1 MENQPVVLGNQDGGT
16 ATGTAPAFYVLVKQP
31 PISGKADQGNVVS
44 NRDSCGIASNAGVP
58 VKSKVKTC
66 LPADCTSGGIT
77 VTLDNNTMWSEF
89 YHRNTEMILTKQG
102 RRMFPYCRYWITG
115 LESNLKY
122 ILVMDISPVD
132 NYRYKWNGHSWE
144 PSGKAEPHV
153 LGRVFIH
160 PESPSTGHYW
170 MHQPVSFY
178 KLKLTNNTLD
188 QEGHIILHSM
198 HRYLPRLHLVP
209 ADKATEVIQLNGP
222 DVHTFTFSQT
232 EFFAVTAYQNIQ
244 ITQLKIDYNPFAKGF
259 RDDGLS
265 TRPQREVKQNGS
277 SEHEGG
283 SVASSPSNC
292 RHSTEADDLYPEQK
306 SLEPSSSLICN
317 TDLERKLFSP
327 DHDFMS
333 FTERDAHIS
342 DRAALKQEALESP
355 IASPC
360 QNKSHVPS
368 PLNSNGGINI
378 VVKEEPVDEYDYG
391 PSACIEG
398 IKVKQ
403 EEGDEETEEYSSND
417 DSGDKQLKKHSEMGR
432 KEVET
437 ESNNPAQNSQLG
449 VAKAKM
455 LKLDSGK
462 MPVVHL
468 EPCAV
473 TRSTIKVSALSQSVL
488 SPSKSERSPLSC
500 SVDSLST
507 CFENNDISSPLTTMK
522 SEEMAIEQISENNIP
537 HGCSSARDMLWEP
550 EAYSNLTVTKKAST
564 YSVKTTPC
572 SGLSSAKDNSGKK
585 KTSSFKTPLSR
596 KGIVGNQK
604 LVIPGPRKRGRPRKI
619 KSSVAG
625 QALTFTGST
634 YVSSGPCGIHLDVKP
649 DLEDVDGVLFV
660 SFASKDALDIHTVDG
675 VEEREDLQSI
685 QTLSLAPYD
694 TCSDPDGQRI
704 QQLEKELLEDLKS
717 FKYKQVIHP
726 SLQEVGLKLN
736 FVDPTMSI
744 DLKYLGVQLPLSYSN
759 DCALWKTLGTNSCS
773 ADAGLPFVSRTGKTN
788 DFTKIKGWRGKLH
801 NSSKN
806 EGSVLEG
813 SLKNRS
819 AFCSD
824 KLDEYL
830 ENEGKLMETNMGFS
844 PSTSSGPVVYQLPT
858 KSTSYVRTL
867 DSVLKKQSALTLSGP
882 DTFKPLS
889 VPSVSR
895 KKRKK
900 IKSKKQALSR
910 GKAKPPLKL
919 AVPLAAVTKQK
930 HNLSVSEE
938 KVTKSQPSS
947 HTAEVDALIA
957 LSTDETVQG
966 KQIPVRQ
973 AQQQYQNS
981 RPSSLSK
988 TQLKLMDLED
998 CALWDGMPRTYITE
1012 ERAELSLTTLLTAQA
1027 SLKNKPIHKII
1038 KKRAPPCN
1046 HEFCRLG
1053 CICSSLALEKRHP
1066 THCQKPDCMF
1076 GCVCLKRRVVLVKGG
1091 SKHKRIQEKSLS
1103 GKRWLY
1109 CGKEQEQWG
1118 EETEKEEQEKL
1129 KDKRKKK
1136 MEYTVC
1142 DSEPEKPVKNFPL
1155 WVKVDGE
1162 LDPEPVYIPT
1172 PSTIEPAKSVTPPT
1186 VDVLPSD
1193 KPMPSGAKSAPSIV
1207 KPSVV
1212 KPRVYTPKPN
1222 PVIREEDKD
1231 PVYLYFESMMTC
1243 ARVRIY
1249 ECKMQEKKQQKCL
1262 QNSEK
1267 HIEKE
1272 QSELQPLKMEDGKEP
1287 EEKSWWFS
1295 CSAGDPSTSYV
1306 HHTTANGTTKL
1317 IEIVSDCNW
1326 EEDRNE
1332 ILNILSQHIKNKM
1345 PKSLKV
1351 GNFAID
1357 LESES
1362 KTWDEKNTPIY
1373 SSRVKISM
1381 PSCQNQDEKVHMSV
1395 LEVPNNRLLPCER
1408 TEKVTFLTPGS
1419 LGKLQEERKKGLP
1432 FYAGLFPAGKL
1443 AAYTCKPN
1451 LNPSCLIQ
1459 VNGKNYPQA
1468 KLLLGQMGA
1477 LHPANRLAA
1486 YITGRL
1492 QPTVL
1497 DLSTVKV
1504 TSNPKVAGKSQ
1515 VFTSTISSS
1524 SAARR
1529 YGRAPA
1535 QRHIAARPSVDS
1547 LPSQLIINAVG
1558 ALQQKIPGVKTLQ
1571 PLTGPQKF
1579 NIKSVPL
1586 SPRTSAVTTASTN
1599 VTVTSHTV
1607 TAPSHSE
1614 YKEATCSSGIA
1625 LANTGGKSENSSHTI
1640 DSPTTTMATVTITK
1654 STAVAA
1660 PVATIAFG
1668 KSVVAPST
1676 VPVSAVPLSPVLTAP
1691 SPATVTTP
1699 VSSVD
1704 GVHAAPSGIQT
1715 SPLSDQKPGTTTAS
1729 PVTSPP
1735 RLSPVAEKR
1744 MGPRL
1749 LLIPVHQGSP
1759 ALRPAQ
1765 NTQLAQGKRMILQ
1778 PLRNPGGVNL
1788 YRHPNG
1794 QIIQLVPLHQFQPAG
1809 PQPNLPSVMFRNS
1822 GSVVG
1827 IRLPGPSQLPDTSVC
1842 QSTSVSSV
1850 TPTTTATS
1858 VLPMSPSASLA
1869 PLTTATTSVSS
1880 VTPTTRPT
1888 PVLSAPSSSLSS
1900 SPSTEATSVFTV
1912 LPATETSSVL
1922 PTSSSTEAASVLL
1935 SPPTIVDPLVWPTS
1949 PSTEATSALCPSPA
1963 VSQTLQTL
1971 KSVPSPR
1978 VSATQAAPVIPP
1990 VLVPLSQA
1998 GTLTLRISPS
2008 GLKSTASETG
2018 ADSKIVGQPSSMSSL
2033 IPLQTGSFALLQFP
2047 GQKSASDS
2055 IVKQVGSLEVKN
2067 TTERVEIRAVH
2078 IEEKTSCTQEVEA
2091 MESDF
2096 TMSNSKLE
2104 KNILPAKKTDSH
2116 SEGIICDKNAVIPE
2130 MIERDADMVG
2140 KLSSEAPG
2148 SQPAAVSPDHSYLGE
2163 KIKCDEIKL
2172 KVKKKQNAKPSEDTL
2187 DEVPYSSENVSEQ
2200 CTVLA
2205 HNSVR
2210 ESMETTKLESS
2221 NEEQTQSVQTQS
2233 FATNSGGA
2241 EQTQLE
2247 MEEMLVD
2254 VQKLWEKHKVHM
2266 NSREKLQKKTKPP
2279 LSRCENQNL
2288 ELLGR
2293 NRKPNGDSVTTIE
2306 RSEEKEKGKPKVNR
2320 AKTQNNASRKKCM
2333 DSAQESLPKRDADFQ
2348 VSNNTSTHETVPTG
2362 FEEDDHIVKKSL
2374 SQVSRPCSETSTLS
2388 VALENENM
2396 GADERIEK
2404 FLRCTKQNTV
2414 KTNHYRKD
2422 YADIIDITMDNTEK
2436 DEKTDDSADETIDD
2450 VSGYQSEDIVNI
2462 ETLNESESSEGE
2474 ENVDIETVEE
2484 LSEKINIA
2492 RLKASAA
2499 HAVVSKQLHIVR
2511 DHSNKAMTKTP
2522 KQPELSIK
2530 KPKNEEEAFA
2540 NYRQTHTANERRRRK
2555 EMRGLFEK
2563 LEATLGLH
2571 MVPKVSKCFILKQA
2585 FEEIQGL
2592 TDQADKLTGQKNLLI
2607 RKQEAL
2613 IRKVSAL
2620 SGKTQE
2626 VVLKKLEYIYAKQ
2639 KAVEAQKKQQ
2649 QEAEPAK
2656 TAEPAEMARSSAE
2669 TSPSPLFKEMKEA
2682 TVSSKRTKPLIL
2694 ARKRNHTSGETSPV
2708 TPPVTLTNAS
2718 LVMTAQGQVLTFK
2731 SPLMPGQVAA
2741 VPSTLLPAELK
2752 SEVDCSSGMMQ
2763 PGIAS
2768 VMIQLPGSAVP
2779 VQVKGIL
2786 PNSAVPV
2793 TLSAVASSPASPVVE
2808 TAPELTPE
2816 NEDSFLMPRI
2826 VNVTSLAT
2834 EEDNSLNLDVNEKPH
2849 ITTDVSSQASEPS
2862 LPVAPQETINIESVE
2877 KAEASCG
2884 KEREAVETTEHF
2896 LKKKETV
2903 FPQIVN
2909 VSSLK
2914 ESPESFATKL
2924 CIEQLARS
2932 QAKKQID
2939 RGGGRQQSK
2948 DSLFQELQVKEPKAL
2963 GIEMELQKLQE
2974 ATPDAGDLMDMEEN
2988 DDTDET
2994 LTSLLNEIAFLN
3006 QQLNDDASDVSELP
3020 NSLSSCFSSGDME
3033 SHRESATA
3041 DGSGFRFGSLGG
3053 SFKDFSIARESSDS
3067 ITPLLLH
3074 LDDDELPNGNRTSRE
3089 LSSESDALKIM
3100 LNSEAKHPDPSLSA
3114 VNVGGSGKRIEPLS
3128 PPILQM
3134 KTNLEAGSTDAS
3146 WRPMPKLA
3154 PLGLKAANL
3163 SLESEGQNAK
3173 AMPVLAPVAA
3183 KTSSTDIK
3191 TAQPATSPSQDNK
3204 AMPTLAPVVTKSK

>member
-1 MENQPVVLGNQDGGT
+1 MENQPVVLGNQDGGA

-31 PISGKADQGNVVS
+31 QTNGKVDQGNLVS
-44 NRDSCGIASNAGVP
+44 NRDSCGVASNATVP

-77 VTLDNNTMWSEF
+77 VTLDNNTMWNEF

-115 LESNLKY
+115 LEFDLKY

-222 DVHTFTFSQT
+222 DVRTFTFPQT

-265 TRPQREVKQNGS
+265 TRPQRDVKQNGN

-283 SVASSPSNC
+283 SVVNSPGNC
-292 RHSTEADDLYPEQK
+292 RHSTEADDLYPEQRN
-306 SLEPSSSLICN
+306 LEPSSGAVYN
-317 TDLERKLFSP
+317 TDLERELFSSDP
-327 DHDFMS
+327 EFLS
-333 FTERDAHIS
+333 LTERDAHIS
-342 DRAALKQEALESP
+342 DMPALKQEALESP
-355 IASPC
+355 VGSPS
-360 QNKSHVPS
+360 QNRCHVPS
-368 PLNSNGGINI
+368 PQNSNGGINI

-391 PSACIEG
+391 SSTCLEG
-398 IKVKQ
+398 INVKQ
-403 EEGDEETEEYSSND
+403 EEGDEEYSSND
-417 DSGDKQLKKHSEMGR
+417 DSRDKQLKKHSEICG
-432 KEVET
+432 KEMEI
-437 ESNNPAQNSQLG
+437 ESNKRTQNSQLG

-455 LKLDSGK
+455 LKLETGK
-462 MPVVHL
+462 MPVVYL
-468 EPCAV
+468 EPCTI
-473 TRSTIKVSALSQSVL
+473 TRNTVKVSGLSQSVL
-488 SPSKSERSPLSC
+488 SPSKSEKLPFSY

-507 CFENNDISSPLTTMK
+507 CFANSDLSGPFTNIK
-522 SEEMAIEQISENNIP
+522 SEEIGIEQISENSIP
-537 HGCSSARDMLWEP
+537 DGCSSARDTPWEA
-550 EAYSNLTVTKKAST
+550 ETYSSLTVTRKAST
-564 YSVKTTPC
+564 HSFKAVQS
-572 SGLSSAKDNSGKK
+572 SGLSSAKDTLGEKN
-585 KTSSFKTPLSR
+585 TSAFKTPLSCED
-596 KGIVGNQK
+596 IAGNK
-604 LVIPGPRKRGRPRKI
+604 KVVILGPRKRGRPRKI
-619 KSSVAG
+619 KQSEVG
-625 QALTFTGST
+625 QALKFTERSIAAGT
-634 YVSSGPCGIHLDVKP
+634 YTSSGPCSTHLDVKP

-660 SFASKDALDIHTVDG
+660 SFASKEALDIHTVDG
-675 VEEREDLQSI
+675 AEEREDLQNT
-685 QTLSLAPYD
+685 QTPSLAPYD
-694 TCSDPDGQRI
+694 AYSDPDGQRI

-759 DCALWKTLGTNSCS
+759 DCPLWKTFGTNSCS

-788 DFTKIKGWRGKLH
+788 DITKIKGWRGKLH
-801 NSSKN
+801 TSKN
-806 EGSVLEG
+806 EGSFLDA

-867 DSVLKKQSALTLSGP
+867 DSVLKKQSTITPSGP
-882 DTFKPLS
+882 YTSKPLS
-889 VPSVSR
+889 VTSVSR

-900 IKSKKQALSR
+900 IKTKKQAISR
-910 GKAKPPLKL
+910 SKGKPSF
-919 AVPLAAVTKQK
+919 VTKQK
-930 HNLSVSEE
+930 CNLSVSQD
-938 KVTKSQPSS
+938 KVTKSQSSS
-947 HTAEVDALIA
+947 HTAEVGALIA
-957 LSTDETVQG
+957 LSADEAVQG

-973 AQQQYQNS
+973 AQQQHQNS
-981 RPSSLSK
+981 RPPNLSK

-998 CALWDGMPRTYITE
+998 CALWDGKSRTYITE
-1012 ERAELSLTTLLTAQA
+1012 ERADLSLTTLLTAQA
-1027 SLKNKPIHKII
+1027 SLKNKPLHKII

-1046 HEFCRLG
+1046 NDFCRLG
-1053 CICSSLALEKRHP
+1053 CICSSLALEKRQP
-1066 THCQKPDCMF
+1066 AHCRKPDCMF
-1076 GCVCLKRRVVLVKGG
+1076 GCTCLKRRVVLVKGG
-1091 SKHKRIQEKSLS
+1091 SKHKKVLEKSLP
-1103 GKRWLY
+1103 RRHWLY
-1109 CGKEQEQWG
+1109 HGKEEQRQ
-1118 EETEKEEQEKL
+1118 EETEKEEEQGKL
-1129 KDKRKKK
+1129 KDKKRKKK
-1136 MEYTVC
+1136 IEYTIC

-1162 LDPEPVYIPT
+1162 MDPEPVYIPT
-1172 PSTIEPAKSVTPPT
+1172 PSAIEPTKLSVPPT
-1186 VDVLPSD
+1186 IDVLPSD
-1193 KPMPSGAKSAPSIV
+1193 KPVPSEAKPA
-1207 KPSVV
+1207 PSVV
-1212 KPRVYTPKPN
+1212 KPRVYTPRPN

-1249 ECKMQEKKQQKCL
+1249 ERKMQEKKQQKCL

-1267 HIEKE
+1267 LIEKE
-1272 QSELQPLKMEDGKEP
+1272 HSELQPLKMEDGKESG
-1287 EEKSWWFS
+1287 EKSWWFS

-1306 HHTTANGTTKL
+1306 HHTTPNGTTKL
-1317 IEIVSDCNW
+1317 IEIISDCNW

-1332 ILNILSQHIKNKM
+1332 ILNILSQHIKDKI

-1381 PSCQNQDEKVHMSV
+1381 PSCQNKEEKVHMPV
-1395 LEVPNNRLLPCER
+1395 LETPNNILSPCKR
-1408 TEKVTFLTPGS
+1408 TEKVTVLSPGS
-1419 LGKLQEERKKGLP
+1419 LTKLREQKKKGLP
-1432 FYAGLFPAGKL
+1432 FYTGLFPAGKL
-1443 AAYTCKPN
+1443 AAYTCKSN

-1497 DLSTVKV
+1497 DLSTLSTVVSKV
-1504 TSNPKVAGKSQ
+1504 PSNPKVGGSEPQSVDVSTSNTTKTQ
-1515 VFTSTISSS
+1515 VFTSSSG
-1524 SAARR
+1524 ARR
-1529 YGRAPA
+1529 YGHAPA

-1547 LPSQLIINAVG
+1547 LPSQLIMNAVG
-1558 ALQQKIPGVKTLQ
+1558 ALQQKIPGVKILQ

-1579 NIKSVPL
+1579 NIKSTPL
-1586 SPRTSAVTTASTN
+1586 FPSTSAITIAATDI
-1599 VTVTSHTV
+1599 TVTSPPV
-1607 TAPSHSE
+1607 TASSHS
-1614 YKEATCSSGIA
+1614 EATCSSGTA
-1625 LANTGGKSENSSHTI
+1625 LANSGGKSENSYHTTA
-1640 DSPTTTMATVTITK
+1640 SPTTTMATVTITK
-1654 STAVAA
+1654 STGIAA
-1660 PVATIAFG
+1660 PIATVAFP
-1668 KSVVAPST
+1668 KSVVATST
-1676 VPVSAVPLSPVLTAP
+1676 VPVSAAPLSSVLTTA

-1699 VSSVD
+1699 VSTADCVRTI
-1704 GVHAAPSGIQT
+1704 PSGIQT
-1715 SPLSDQKPGTTTAS
+1715 SPLPNQKPDATPLS

-1735 RLSPVAEKR
+1735 RLSPGAEKR

-1759 ALRPAQ
+1759 ALRPPQ
-1765 NTQLAQGKRMILQ
+1765 NTPLAQGKRMILQ

-1794 QIIQLVPLHQFQPAG
+1794 QIIQLVPLHQLQPAG
-1809 PQPNLPSVMFRNS
+1809 PQPNLPPVMFRNP

-1827 IRLPGPSQLPDTSVC
+1827 IQLPGPSKFQDASVC
-1842 QSTSVSSV
+1842 QSTSVTSVTTTATSVLSMNPSPPLASLTTETPLALAV
-1850 TPTTTATS
+1850 TPTTTATPMLPAPHSSLSTFPTTGASSALS
-1858 VLPMSPSASLA
+1858 VLP
-1869 PLTTATTSVSS
+1869 ATEASS
-1880 VTPTTRPT
+1880 VLP
-1888 PVLSAPSSSLSS
+1888 ASS
-1900 SPSTEATSVFTV
+1900 STEATSM
-1912 LPATETSSVL
+1912 
-1922 PTSSSTEAASVLL
+1922 LL
-1935 SPPTIVDPLVWPTS
+1935 APPTIVDPLMSPTS
-1949 PSTEATSALCPSPA
+1949 SSTGATSALLPSPS
-1963 VSQTLQTL
+1963 VNQTLQTH
-1971 KSVPSPR
+1971 KSVPALP
-1978 VSATQAAPVIPP
+1978 VSATQGTPVIPP

-2018 ADSKIVGQPSSMSSL
+2018 ADSKIVGQPSSTSSL
-2033 IPLQTGSFALLQFP
+2033 VPLQTGSFSLLQFP

-2055 IVKQVGSLEVKN
+2055 MVKQVGSFEVKN
-2067 TTERVEIRAVH
+2067 NSERDKFHAVH
-2078 IEEKTSCTQEVEA
+2078 IEEKTSYTKAVEA
-2091 MESDF
+2091 IESDI
-2096 TMSNSKLE
+2096 TVSNIKME
-2104 KNILPAKKTDSH
+2104 ENDMPAKRTDSH
-2116 SEGIICDKNAVIPE
+2116 SEGIICNRNVVALEV
-2130 MIERDADMVG
+2130 IERDADNVE
-2140 KLSSEAPG
+2140 KLSSGAPS
-2148 SQPAAVSPDHSYLGE
+2148 SQPDAVSSDHSYLGE

-2172 KVKKKQNAKPSEDTL
+2172 KIKKKQNLKHSEGTH
-2187 DEVPYSSENVSEQ
+2187 DEVPYSSENVSEDI
-2200 CTVLA
+2200 T
-2205 HNSVR
+2205 N
-2210 ESMETTKLESS
+2210 LEGS
-2221 NEEQTQSVQTQS
+2221 NEEQTQSVKTQH

-2241 EQTQLE
+2241 EQTHLE
-2247 MEEMLVD
+2247 MEEMFVD
-2254 VQKLWEKHKVHM
+2254 VQSQKPWGKHKIHM
-2266 NSREKLQKKTKPP
+2266 ESREKLQKKTKSP
-2279 LSRCENQNL
+2279 LSQCEKKDL
-2288 ELLGR
+2288 KALWR
-2293 NRKPNGDSVTTIE
+2293 NRKPNGDNVTAVE
-2306 RSEEKEKGKPKVNR
+2306 RGREEEKGKPKVNS
-2320 AKTQNNASRKKCM
+2320 AKTQNDTSRKKCV
-2333 DSAQESLPKRDADFQ
+2333 DSAQESLAKRDADFQ
-2348 VSNNTSTHETVPTG
+2348 VNCSSSAPKTITTG
-2362 FEEDDHIVKKSL
+2362 FQEDGQTVKDSL
-2374 SQVSRPCSETSTLS
+2374 SQISRPCSKTSTRS
-2388 VALENENM
+2388 VSLENQNM
-2396 GADERIEK
+2396 DADQCVDK
-2404 FLRCTKQNTV
+2404 LVRCTKQSTV
-2414 KTNHYRKD
+2414 KTNHCRKD
-2422 YADIIDITMDNTEK
+2422 CADIIDITMDDTDN
-2436 DEKTDDSADETIDD
+2436 DEKTDDSADETVDD
-2450 VSGYQSEDIVNI
+2450 ISGYRSEDVVNI

-2474 ENVDIETVEE
+2474 DNVDIETVEE

-2499 HAVVSKQLHIVR
+2499 HALLSKQLHIVH
-2511 DHSNKAMTKTP
+2511 DHSSKAVTKTP
-2522 KQPELSIK
+2522 KQPELSSK

-2592 TDQADKLTGQKNLLI
+2592 TDQADKLIGQKNLLI

-2613 IRKVSAL
+2613 IRKVSSL

-2656 TAEPAEMARSSAE
+2656 TAEPAAMAQSSAE
-2669 TSPSPLFKEMKEA
+2669 TSSSSLFREMKQMS
-2682 TVSSKRTKPLIL
+2682 VSSKRTKPLIL
-2694 ARKRNHTSGETSPV
+2694 ARKRSDAPGET
-2708 TPPVTLTNAS
+2708 TTPVTLTNAS
-2718 LVMTAQGQVLTFK
+2718 LVMTAQGQVLSFK
-2731 SPLMPGQVAA
+2731 SSLMPGQISAL
-2741 VPSTLLPAELK
+2741 PSTLLQAEFK
-2752 SEVDCSSGMMQ
+2752 SEVDSNSGPNQ
-2763 PGIAS
+2763 PGTAS
-2768 VMIQLPGSAVP
+2768 VMIQLPGSTVP

-2786 PNSAVPV
+2786 PNSTVPI
-2793 TLSAVASSPASPVVE
+2793 TLSAVASSSASPVVE
-2808 TAPELTPE
+2808 TAPELTLD

-2834 EEDNSLNLDVNEKPH
+2834 EEDKHLNVDVNENPH
-2849 ITTDVSSQASEPS
+2849 IATDASSQASEPS
-2862 LPVAPQETINIESVE
+2862 LPVAPQETINTQSVE

-2884 KEREAVETTEHF
+2884 NGGETPETTEHF
-2896 LKKKETV
+2896 LRKKEIV

-2914 ESPESFATKL
+2914 ESPETFATKL
-2924 CIEQLARS
+2924 CIEQLAQS
-2932 QAKKQID
+2932 QAEEKQTN
-2939 RGGGRQQSK
+2939 RGEGRQQSK
-2948 DSLFQELQVKEPKAL
+2948 DSLFQELQVKEAKTL
-2963 GIEMELQKLQE
+2963 GIEMELQKVASAIQE
-2974 ATPDAGDLMDMEEN
+2974 AAPDSSDIMDIEDN

-3006 QQLNDDASDVSELP
+3006 QQLNDDASEVSELP
-3020 NSLSSCFSSGDME
+3020 NSLSSCFSPGDIE
-3033 SHRESATA
+3033 SHRESAAA
-3041 DGSGFRFGSLGG
+3041 DGSPFQFGPLGG
-3053 SFKDFSIARESSDS
+3053 SFKDFSIAGESNNS

-3074 LDDDELPNGNRTSRE
+3074 LDDDELRNVNRNSRE

-3100 LNSEAKHPDPSLSA
+3100 LNSEAKHSDPSLSA
-3114 VNVGGSGKRIEPLS
+3114 VSVGESGKHMEPLPAKPTHVS
-3128 PPILQM
+3128 PPVLQM
-3134 KTNLEAGSTDAS
+3134 KTNLEAGNTDAS

-3154 PLGLKAANL
+3154 PLGLKAANF
-3163 SLESEGQNAK
+3163 SLESEGQNTK
-3173 AMPVLAPVAA
+3173 VMPVLAPVASKA
-3183 KTSSTDIK
+3183 SSTEIK
-3191 TAQPATSPSQDNK
+3191 TARPVTSPSQDNK
-3204 AMPTLAPVVTKSK
+3204 TRPTLAPVATKSK

>member
-16 ATGTAPAFYVLVKQP
+16 ATGTAPAFYVLVKQSQT
-31 PISGKADQGNVVS
+31 SGKSDQGSLVS
-44 NRDSCGIASNAGVP
+44 NRDGCGLAMNATVP

-66 LPADCTSGGIT
+66 LPSDCTSGGIT
-77 VTLDNNTMWSEF
+77 VTLDNNTMWNEF

-115 LESNLKY
+115 LEPNLKY

-132 NYRYKWNGHSWE
+132 NFRYKWNGYSWE

-160 PESPSTGHYW
+160 PESPSTGRYW
-170 MHQPVSFY
+170 MLQPVSFY

-222 DVHTFTFSQT
+222 DVQTFTFPQT

-265 TRPQREVKQNGS
+265 TRPQRDVKQNGG

-283 SVASSPSNC
+283 SVASSPSNL
-292 RHSTEADDLYPEQK
+292 RHSTEADELHPEQRI
-306 SLEPSSSLICN
+306 LEPSSSAISH
-317 TDLERKLFSP
+317 TDLEKELLSS
-327 DHDFMS
+327 DHDCLS
-333 FTERDAHIS
+333 LTETDTHIS
-342 DRAALKQEALESP
+342 DRPALKQEALESP
-355 IASPC
+355 VASPC
-360 QNKSHVPS
+360 QNRAHVPS

-391 PSACIEG
+391 PSECMEG
-398 IKVKQ
+398 ISVKR
-403 EEGDEETEEYSSND
+403 EEGHEETEEYSNKNNLV
-417 DSGDKQLKKHSEMGR
+417 DKQLKKHSEMDK
-432 KEVET
+432 KEVEI
-437 ESNNPAQNSQLG
+437 ESNKQMQNSQLG
-449 VAKAKM
+449 VAQAKM

-462 MPVVHL
+462 MPVVYL

-473 TRSTIKVSALSQSVL
+473 TRNTIKVSALSQSML
-488 SPSKSERSPLSC
+488 SPSKSERSPFSY
-500 SVDSLST
+500 SVDSLSS
-507 CFENNDISSPLTTMK
+507 CFENNDLSSIFTAMK
-522 SEEMAIEQISENNIP
+522 SEETDVEKQIFENNIP
-537 HGCSSARDMLWEP
+537 CGSSSAGDMLWEP
-550 EAYSNLTVTKKAST
+550 EAYSSLTVKKKAS
-564 YSVKTTPC
+564 SFSLKTTAC
-572 SGLSSAKDNSGKK
+572 SRISSAKDNSGKK
-585 KTSSFKTPLSR
+585 KTSAFKTPLSR
-596 KGIVGNQK
+596 MSIVGNQK
-604 LVIPGPRKRGRPRKI
+604 VVIPGPRKRGRPRKV
-619 KSSVAG
+619 KSSEAG
-625 QALTFTGST
+625 QTLKFTGKSTAAST
-634 YVSSGPCGIHLDVKP
+634 YASLGPCDTHLDVKP

-660 SFASKDALDIHTVDG
+660 SFVSKEALAIHTVDG
-675 VEEREDLQSI
+675 AEEREDLQSI
-685 QTLSLAPYD
+685 QTPTLAPYD
-694 TCSDPDGQRI
+694 SCSDPDGQRI

-759 DCALWKTLGTNSCS
+759 DCTLWKTLMTNSCS
-773 ADAGLPFVSRTGKTN
+773 ADAGFPFVSRTGKTN

-806 EGSVLEG
+806 EGNILEG

-830 ENEGKLMETNMGFS
+830 ENEGKLMETNIGFS
-844 PSTSSGPVVYQLPT
+844 PSSSSGPVVYQLPT

-867 DSVLKKQSALTLSGP
+867 DSVLKKQSTITPTSP
-882 DTFKPLS
+882 YTFKPLS

-910 GKAKPPLKL
+910 GKAKSCFKL
-919 AVPLAAVTKQK
+919 AMPLPVVTKQK
-930 HNLSVSEE
+930 RNLSVSEE

-947 HTAEVDALIA
+947 HTAEEDALMA
-957 LSTDETVQG
+957 LSTEETGPG

-973 AQQQYQNS
+973 AQQQHQNI
-981 RPSSLSK
+981 RPPSLSK

-998 CALWDGMPRTYITE
+998 CALWDGKPRTYITE
-1012 ERAELSLTTLLTAQA
+1012 ERADLSLTTLLTAQA

-1046 HEFCRLG
+1046 NDFCRLG
-1053 CICSSLALEKRHP
+1053 CICSSLALEKRQP

-1076 GCVCLKRRVVLVKGG
+1076 GCTCLKRRVVLVKGG
-1091 SKHKRIQEKSLS
+1091 KHKKILEKSLPGRLRS
-1103 GKRWLY
+1103 YR
-1109 CGKEQEQWG
+1109 GKEQEQW
-1118 EETEKEEQEKL
+1118 EDETKKAEEQEKL
-1129 KDKRKKK
+1129 KDKKRKKK
-1136 MEYTVC
+1136 IEYTIC
-1142 DSEPEKPVKNFPL
+1142 DTEPEKPVKNFPL

-1162 LDPEPVYIPT
+1162 MDPEPVYIPT
-1172 PSTIEPAKSVTPPT
+1172 PSAIEPTKLLIQPT
-1186 VDVLPSD
+1186 LDDLPSD
-1193 KPMPSGAKSAPSIV
+1193 KPMSSGAKPAPSGI
-1207 KPSVV
+1207 
-1212 KPRVYTPKPN
+1212 KPRVYTPRPN

-1249 ECKMQEKKQQKCL
+1249 ERKMQEKKQQKCL

-1267 HIEKE
+1267 YIEKE
-1272 QSELQPLKMEDGKEP
+1272 HPGLQPLKMEQGKEP
-1287 EEKSWWFS
+1287 GEKSWWFS
-1295 CSAGDPSTSYV
+1295 CSAGDPSTSFV
-1306 HHTTANGTTKL
+1306 HHTTPNGTTKL

-1332 ILNILSQHIKNKM
+1332 ILNILSQHIKNKI

-1362 KTWDEKNTPIY
+1362 KTWDEKNSPIY

-1381 PSCQNQDEKVHMSV
+1381 PSCQNKDEKVHMSA
-1395 LEVPNNRLLPCER
+1395 LEAPGNRLSPKKR
-1408 TEKVTFLTPGS
+1408 TEKITFLTSGS
-1419 LGKLQEERKKGLP
+1419 LGKLREQRKKGLP

-1443 AAYTCKPN
+1443 AAYTCKSN

-1468 KLLLGQMGA
+1468 KLLLGQIGA

-1497 DLSTVKV
+1497 DISTLSTVTSKV
-1504 TSNPKVAGKSQ
+1504 TSNPKVAGSEPQSVEVATSKTAKTQ
-1515 VFTSTISSS
+1515 VFTRTTS
-1524 SAARR
+1524 SAPVARR
-1529 YGRAPA
+1529 NICAPA
-1535 QRHIAARPSVDS
+1535 QRPIAARPSENT
-1547 LPSQLIINAVG
+1547 LPSQLIMNAVG
-1558 ALQQKIPGVKTLQ
+1558 VLQQKIPGVKTPQ
-1571 PLTGPQKF
+1571 PLTGSQQF
-1579 NIKSVPL
+1579 NIKPTPL
-1586 SPRTSAVTTASTN
+1586 SSGTSAVTTA
-1599 VTVTSHTV
+1599 VTSVAVTSPTV
-1607 TAPSHSE
+1607 TAPSLSE
-1614 YKEATCSSGIA
+1614 YKETTCSTGIA
-1625 LANTGGKSENSSHTI
+1625 LVNSSGKSENSSHT
-1640 DSPTTTMATVTITK
+1640 SVLPTTTMATVNITK
-1654 STAVAA
+1654 STGIAT
-1660 PVATIAFG
+1660 PIATIAFA
-1668 KSVVAPST
+1668 KSVVASST
-1676 VPVSAVPLSPVLTAP
+1676 IPVSATPLSSVLTTG
-1691 SPATVTTP
+1691 SPPTVTTP
-1699 VSSVD
+1699 ISPIDCVRTVPP
-1704 GVHAAPSGIQT
+1704 GVQT
-1715 SPLSDQKPGTTTAS
+1715 SPLSNQKPGAAPVS

-1759 ALRPAQ
+1759 ALRPPQ

-1794 QIIQLVPLHQFQPAG
+1794 QIIQLVPLHQLQPAG
-1809 PQPNLPSVMFRNS
+1809 PQTSLSPVMFRNP

-1827 IRLPGPSQLPDTSVC
+1827 IRLPGPSKLPDSSIC
-1842 QSTSVSSV
+1842 QSTSVPPM
-1850 TPTTTATS
+1850 TLTTAATS
-1858 VLPMSPSASLA
+1858 VLSTIPSVSLA
-1869 PLTTATTSVSS
+1869 PLTTETNSVLS
-1880 VTPTTRPT
+1880 VTPTTIAT
-1888 PVLSAPSSSLSS
+1888 PVLSAPISSSSASLT
-1900 SPSTEATSVFTV
+1900 TEVTSVLST
-1912 LPATETSSVL
+1912 LPATEASSVL
-1922 PTSSSTEAASVLL
+1922 STTSSAEATSLL
-1935 SPPTIVDPLVWPTS
+1935 LAPPTIVDPLIWPTHH
-1949 PSTEATSALCPSPA
+1949 STEATSALLPSPP
-1963 VSQTLQTL
+1963 VSQKLQTL
-1971 KSVPSPR
+1971 KSAPASP
-1978 VSATQAAPVIPP
+1978 VSATQAAPIIPP

-1998 GTLTLRISPS
+1998 GSLTLRISPS
-2008 GLKSTASETG
+2008 GLKSIISETD
-2018 ADSKIVGQPSSMSSL
+2018 ADPKIVGQPSSASSL

-2047 GQKSASDS
+2047 GHKIASDS
-2055 IVKQVGSLEVKN
+2055 IVKQVESLELKN
-2067 TTERVEIRAVH
+2067 ISERYEFSAVP
-2078 IEEKTSCTQEVEA
+2078 IEENTLYTEEVE
-2091 MESDF
+2091 SDV
-2096 TMSNSKLE
+2096 TMSSIKLE
-2104 KNILPAKKTDSH
+2104 ENTLPAEKPVEFH
-2116 SEGIICDKNAVIPE
+2116 SEEILCDRNAVTSE
-2130 MIERDADMVG
+2130 MIEKDADMVG
-2140 KLSSEAPG
+2140 KLSEEAFG
-2148 SQPAAVSPDHSYLGE
+2148 SRPDAVSSDHSYLGE

-2172 KVKKKQNAKPSEDTL
+2172 KVKKKQHVRCSENML
-2187 DEVPYSSENVSEQ
+2187 DEVPYSSENVAEG
-2200 CTVLA
+2200 CCPTTVLA
-2205 HNSVR
+2205 HNSLQNQ
-2210 ESMETTKLESS
+2210 MDTTQLESS
-2221 NEEQTQSVQTQS
+2221 NEQQTQPDQTQNT
-2233 FATNSGGA
+2233 ATDSGGVK
-2241 EQTQLE
+2241 QTQLE

-2254 VQKLWEKHKVHM
+2254 VQSQKLWEKHRVNM
-2266 NSREKLQKKTKPP
+2266 NATEKLQKNTKSS
-2279 LSRCENQNL
+2279 LSRCENKDL

-2293 NRKPNGDSVTTIE
+2293 NKKPNVDSVSVE
-2306 RSEEKEKGKPKVNR
+2306 RDRGKEKEKPKISS
-2320 AKTQNNASRKKCM
+2320 AKDQNNT
-2333 DSAQESLPKRDADFQ
+2333 
-2348 VSNNTSTHETVPTG
+2348 TSH
-2362 FEEDDHIVKKSL
+2362 
-2374 SQVSRPCSETSTLS
+2374 C
-2388 VALENENM
+2388 
-2396 GADERIEK
+2396 
-2404 FLRCTKQNTV
+2404 
-2414 KTNHYRKD
+2414 RKD
-2422 YADIIDITMDNTEK
+2422 YADIIDITMDDMEK
-2436 DEKTDDSADETIDD
+2436 DEKTDDSADETVDEI
-2450 VSGYQSEDIVNI
+2450 SGYRSEDIVNI

-2499 HAVVSKQLHIVR
+2499 HAILSKQRHIVR
-2511 DHSNKAMTKTP
+2511 DHSNKAMIKTP
-2522 KQPELSIK
+2522 KHPELLSK

-2563 LEATLGLH
+2563 LEATLGLQ

-2607 RKQEAL
+2607 RKQETL

-2639 KAVEAQKKQQ
+2639 KAVEAQKQQ
-2649 QEAEPAK
+2649 QEEAEPAK
-2656 TAEPAEMARSSAE
+2656 TAEPAETPQSSAE
-2669 TSPSPLFKEMKEA
+2669 ASPSSLFREVKQG

-2694 ARKRNHTSGETSPV
+2694 ARKRNHAPGETS
-2708 TPPVTLTNAS
+2708 PVTLTNAS

-2731 SPLMPGQVAA
+2731 SPLMPGQIAA
-2741 VPSTLLPAELK
+2741 LPSTLLQAELK
-2752 SEVDCSSGMMQ
+2752 SEVDSSNGTMQ

-2768 VMIQLPGSAVP
+2768 VMIQLPGSTVP

-2786 PNSAVPV
+2786 PNSTVPI
-2793 TLSAVASSPASPVVE
+2793 TLSALASSAASPVVE
-2808 TAPELTPE
+2808 TSPELTPE

-2834 EEDNSLNLDVNEKPH
+2834 EEGKNLNLDLNENPRITADVN
-2849 ITTDVSSQASEPS
+2849 SQASEPS
-2862 LPVAPQETINIESVE
+2862 LPVPSQETINIQSVE
-2877 KAEASCG
+2877 KAETSC
-2884 KEREAVETTEHF
+2884 ENNRDTTETTEHF
-2896 LKKKETV
+2896 LGKKEIV

-2909 VSSLK
+2909 VSTLK

-2924 CIEQLARS
+2924 CAEELARS
-2932 QAKKQID
+2932 QVKEKQTN

-2948 DSLFQELQVKEPKAL
+2948 DSSFQELQVKEPKVL
-2963 GIEMELQKLQE
+2963 GLQMGLQKV
-2974 ATPDAGDLMDMEEN
+2974 ASPIPAPVASDLMDMEDN

-3006 QQLNDDASDVSELP
+3006 QQLNDDTSDASELP
-3020 NSLSSCFSSGDME
+3020 NSLSSCFSPEDME

-3041 DGSGFRFGSLGG
+3041 DRSPFQFGPLGG

-3067 ITPLLLH
+3067 LTPLLLH
-3074 LDDDELPNGNRTSRE
+3074 LDDDELPNGNRNSRE
-3089 LSSESDALKIM
+3089 LSSQSDSLKIM
-3100 LNSEAKHPDPSLSA
+3100 LNSEAKHPDPSFSTMST
-3114 VNVGGSGKRIEPLS
+3114 GGSGKHMEPLS
-3128 PPILQM
+3128 KTTRVSPPVLQM
-3134 KTNLEAGSTDAS
+3134 KTNLEPGNTDTS

-3154 PLGLKAANL
+3154 PLGLKAANFP
-3163 SLESEGQNAK
+3163 LESEGQNTK
-3173 AMPVLAPVAA
+3173 VMPVLAPVAA
-3183 KTSSTDIK
+3183 KTSSIEIK
-3191 TAQPATSPSQDNK
+3191 TVQPTISPSPDNK
-3204 AMPTLAPVVTKSK
+3204 TMPTLAPVITKSK

>member
-1 MENQPVVLGNQDGGT
+1 MENQPIVLGNQDGGA
-16 ATGTAPAFYVLVKQP
+16 ATGTTPAFYVLVKQP
-31 PISGKADQGNVVS
+31 QTNGKAEQGNLVS
-44 NRDSCGIASNAGVP
+44 NRDTCGIASNGAVP

-77 VTLDNNTMWSEF
+77 VTLDNNTMWNEF

-132 NYRYKWNGHSWE
+132 NFRYKWNGHSWE

-222 DVHTFTFSQT
+222 DVHTFTFPQT

-283 SVASSPSNC
+283 SVASSPSNY
-292 RHSTEADDLYPEQK
+292 RHSTEADSLYPEQK
-306 SLEPSSSLICN
+306 SLEPFPSVICN
-317 TDLERKLFSP
+317 TDLEKELFSP
-327 DHDFMS
+327 DQDFMS
-333 FTERDAHIS
+333 FMERNEHIS
-342 DRAALKQEALESP
+342 DRSALKQEALESP
-355 IASPC
+355 ITSPC
-360 QNKSHVPS
+360 QNRSHASS

-391 PSACIEG
+391 PSACMERVN
-398 IKVKQ
+398 VKQ
-403 EEGDEETEEYSSND
+403 EEGDEAPEEYSIND
-417 DSGDKQLKKHSEMGR
+417 DLGNKQLKKNNEMGR
-432 KEVET
+432 KEVEI
-437 ESNNPAQNSQLG
+437 ESSSTAQNSPLG

-455 LKLDSGK
+455 LKFDSGK
-462 MPVVHL
+462 MPVVYL
-468 EPCAV
+468 EPCTV
-473 TRSTIKVSALSQSVL
+473 TGNTVKVSALSQTVL
-488 SPSKSERSPLSC
+488 SPSESENSPLSY
-500 SVDSLST
+500 SVD
-507 CFENNDISSPLTTMK
+507 CFENDLSGPFTATK
-522 SEEMAIEQISENNIP
+522 SEEMAIEHISEDNVP
-537 HGCSSARDMLWEP
+537 HGCSSARDMLWET
-550 EAYSNLTVTKKAST
+550 EAYSDLTETKTASA
-564 YSVKTTPC
+564 YSIKTAPC

-585 KTSSFKTPLSR
+585 KTSVFKTPLSR
-596 KGIVGNQK
+596 KGIVGNPK
-604 LVIPGPRKRGRPRKI
+604 VVVPGMRKRGRPRKM
-619 KSSVAG
+619 KLSEAG
-625 QALTFTGST
+625 QVLPFTEVSISASSYAL
-634 YVSSGPCGIHLDVKP
+634 SGPCSTHLNVKP

-660 SFASKDALDIHTVDG
+660 SFASKDALNIHTVDG

-685 QTLSLAPYD
+685 QTPSLSPHD
-694 TCSDPDGQRI
+694 TCSDPDGHRI

-759 DCALWKTLGTNSCS
+759 DYALWKTLGTNSCS
-773 ADAGLPFVSRTGKTN
+773 SDAGLPFVSRTGKTN

-806 EGSVLEG
+806 EGSILEG

-830 ENEGKLMETNMGFS
+830 ENEGKLMETNVGFS
-844 PSTSSGPVVYQLPT
+844 PNTSSGPVVYQLPT

-867 DSVLKKQSALTLSGP
+867 DSVLKKQSTITPPGP

-900 IKSKKQALSR
+900 IKSKKQAFSR
-910 GKAKPPLKL
+910 GKGKPAEPLT
-919 AVPLAAVTKQK
+919 VVTKQK

-938 KVTKSQPSS
+938 KVSKSQPNS
-947 HTAEVDALIA
+947 HTAEVDALIE
-957 LSTDETVQG
+957 LSTDETGQG

-973 AQQQYQNS
+973 AQAQNQNS
-981 RPSSLSK
+981 RPPSLSK
-988 TQLKLMDLED
+988 TQLKLMDLEE
-998 CALWDGMPRTYITE
+998 CALWDGKPRTYITE
-1012 ERAELSLTTLLTAQA
+1012 ERADLSLTTLLTAQA
-1027 SLKNKPIHKII
+1027 SLKNKPIRKII

-1046 HEFCRLG
+1046 NDFCRLG
-1053 CICSSLALEKRHP
+1053 CICSSLALEKHQS
-1066 THCQKPDCMF
+1066 THCRKPDCMF
-1076 GCVCLKRRVVLVKGG
+1076 GCICLKRRVVLVKGG
-1091 SKHKRIQEKSLS
+1091 SKHKKIPEKSVP
-1103 GKRWLY
+1103 GKHWLY
-1109 CGKEQEQWG
+1109 CGKEQEQW
-1118 EETEKEEQEKL
+1118 EEESDKEEQEKL
-1129 KDKRKKK
+1129 KDKKRKKK

-1142 DSEPEKPVKNFPL
+1142 DTEPEAPLRNFPL

-1172 PSTIEPAKSVTPPT
+1172 PSTVEPAKLAIPPSI
-1186 VDVLPSD
+1186 DVLPTE
-1193 KPMPSGAKSAPSIV
+1193 KPVPSGTKPAPSAV
-1207 KPSVV
+1207 KT
-1212 KPRVYTPKPN
+1212 RVYTPRPN

-1249 ECKMQEKKQQKCL
+1249 EPKIQEKKQQCL

-1272 QSELQPLKMEDGKEP
+1272 HSEVQPLKEENGKESGD
-1287 EEKSWWFS
+1287 KSWWFS

-1306 HHTTANGTTKL
+1306 HHTTPNGTTKL
-1317 IEIVSDCNW
+1317 IEIVSSCNW
-1326 EEDRNE
+1326 DEDRNE

-1345 PKSLKV
+1345 PKFLKV

-1357 LESES
+1357 LESET
-1362 KTWDEKNTPIY
+1362 KTWDEKNIPIY

-1381 PSCQNQDEKVHMSV
+1381 PSCQSQDEKVHVSV
-1395 LEVPNNRLLPCER
+1395 LEASNTLSPCKK
-1408 TEKVTFLTPGS
+1408 TEEETFLTPGS
-1419 LGKLQEERKKGLP
+1419 LSRLREQRKKGLP
-1432 FYAGLFPAGKL
+1432 FYMKLFPAGKL
-1443 AAYTCKPN
+1443 AAYPRKSN

-1492 QPTVL
+1492 QPTIL
-1497 DLSTVKV
+1497 DPSTVSAVVSKV
-1504 TSNPKVAGKSQ
+1504 TSNPNGAGSESQ
-1515 VFTSTISSS
+1515 SVGVSTSNTAKTQIFTSSTSSS
-1524 SAARR
+1524 VARQ
-1529 YGRAPA
+1529 YVRAPA
-1535 QRHIAARPSVDS
+1535 QRHIDAA
-1547 LPSQLIINAVG
+1547 
-1558 ALQQKIPGVKTLQ
+1558 T
-1571 PLTGPQKF
+1571 
-1579 NIKSVPL
+1579 
-1586 SPRTSAVTTASTN
+1586 
-1599 VTVTSHTV
+1599 
-1607 TAPSHSE
+1607 
-1614 YKEATCSSGIA
+1614 
-1625 LANTGGKSENSSHTI
+1625 
-1640 DSPTTTMATVTITK
+1640 
-1654 STAVAA
+1654 
-1660 PVATIAFG
+1660 
-1668 KSVVAPST
+1668 
-1676 VPVSAVPLSPVLTAP
+1676 LSPV
-1691 SPATVTTP
+1691 
-1699 VSSVD
+1699 
-1704 GVHAAPSGIQT
+1704 I
-1715 SPLSDQKPGTTTAS
+1715 
-1729 PVTSPP
+1729 SPP
-1735 RLSPVAEKR
+1735 RSSPGAEKR

-1759 ALRPAQ
+1759 AVRPSQ
-1765 NTQLAQGKRMILQ
+1765 NTQLAQGKKMILQ

-1809 PQPNLPSVMFRNS
+1809 PQPNLSPVMFRNS

-1827 IRLPGPSQLPDTSVC
+1827 IRLPGPSQLPDISVC
-1842 QSTSVSSV
+1842 QPTSISSV
-1850 TPTTTATS
+1850 TLTTTATS
-1858 VLPMSPSASLA
+1858 VLSMNPCASLA
-1869 PLTTATTSVSS
+1869 PLSTETTSVSS
-1880 VTPTTRPT
+1880 VTPATIPT
-1888 PVLSAPSSSLSS
+1888 PGLSSPPSSLSS
-1900 SPSTEATSVFTV
+1900 SPTSEATSVLSV
-1912 LPATETSSVL
+1912 LPASETSSVL
-1922 PTSSSTEAASVLL
+1922 PTSSSTEAASMLVV
-1935 SPPTIVDPLVWPTS
+1935 PPTIVDPLMWPI
-1949 PSTEATSALCPSPA
+1949 PSSIEATSTLLPSPA
-1963 VSQTLQTL
+1963 VSQTLQTP
-1971 KSVPSPR
+1971 KSVS
-1978 VSATQAAPVIPP
+1978 VASAQAAPIIPP

-2008 GLKSTASETG
+2008 GLKSTASEAG
-2018 ADSKIVGQPSSMSSL
+2018 ADSKIVGQLNSSSSL

-2067 TTERVEIRAVH
+2067 TTERDEIQSVH
-2078 IEEKTSCTQEVEA
+2078 TEEKTSYTQEVEA
-2091 MESDF
+2091 VESDI
-2096 TMSNSKLE
+2096 TLSNIKLE
-2104 KNILPAKKTDSH
+2104 ENILPSERTDSH
-2116 SEGIICDKNAVIPE
+2116 SAGIVCDKNAVTPE
-2130 MIERDADMVG
+2130 MIERDADME
-2140 KLSSEAPG
+2140 KISSKVSG
-2148 SQPAAVSPDHSYLGE
+2148 SQPEAVSSDDSYLGE
-2163 KIKCDEIKL
+2163 KLKCDEIKL
-2172 KVKKKQNAKPSEDTL
+2172 KVKKKQNAKCAENTH
-2187 DEVPYSSENVSEQ
+2187 DEVPYSSENVSEGRR
-2200 CTVLA
+2200 VLS
-2205 HNSVR
+2205 HIS
-2210 ESMETTKLESS
+2210 SQGPTDTTNLESS
-2221 NEEQTQSVQTQS
+2221 NEEQTQSVQTQR
-2233 FATNSGGA
+2233 FAANSGGA
-2241 EQTQLE
+2241 EQTLLE
-2247 MEEMLVD
+2247 MEEMLVV
-2254 VQKLWEKHKVHM
+2254 VQKPRGKHKVHM
-2266 NSREKLQKKTKPP
+2266 DSREKLEKKTKSP
-2279 LSRCENQNL
+2279 LSPCENQEL

-2293 NRKPNGDSVTTIE
+2293 NRKPNGDSVIIVE
-2306 RSEEKEKGKPKVNR
+2306 MSKEKGKPKVSS
-2320 AKTQNNASRKKCM
+2320 AKPQNNTSRKKNM
-2333 DSAQESLPKRDADFQ
+2333 DSFQESLPERDLDFQ
-2348 VSNNTSTHETVPTG
+2348 VRHNTSHATVTTG
-2362 FEEDDHIVKKSL
+2362 FQEDDQTVKKSL
-2374 SQVSRPCSETSTLS
+2374 SQVSSPCSKTSARSDT
-2388 VALENENM
+2388 LENDDI
-2396 GADERIEK
+2396 GADEQAEK
-2404 FLRCTKQNTV
+2404 LLRCTKQNNV
-2414 KTNHYRKD
+2414 RTNYCRKG
-2422 YADIIDITMDNTEK
+2422 YADIIDITLDDTEK
-2436 DEKTDDSADETIDD
+2436 DEKTDDSADETVDE
-2450 VSGYQSEDIVNI
+2450 VSGYRSEDIVNV
-2462 ETLNESESSEGE
+2462 ETLNESESSGCE

-2492 RLKASAA
+2492 RLKASAT
-2499 HAVVSKQLHIVR
+2499 HAILSKQLHIVR
-2511 DHSNKAMTKTP
+2511 DHSNKAVTKTP
-2522 KQPELSIK
+2522 KQPELSNK
-2530 KPKNEEEAFA
+2530 KAKNEEEAFA

-2607 RKQEAL
+2607 RKQETL
-2613 IRKVSAL
+2613 IRKVSSL

-2639 KAVEAQKKQQ
+2639 KAVEAQKKQR

-2656 TAEPAEMARSSAE
+2656 TSESKEIVPSSAE
-2669 TSPSPLFKEMKEA
+2669 ANPSPLFRELEEA

-2694 ARKRNHTSGETSPV
+2694 ARKRNQIPGETS
-2708 TPPVTLTNAS
+2708 PVTLTNAS

-2731 SPLMPGQVAA
+2731 NPLMPGQIAA
-2741 VPSTLLPAELK
+2741 VPSTLLQAELK
-2752 SEVDCSSGMMQ
+2752 SEVDSSSGKMQ

-2768 VMIQLPGSAVP
+2768 VVIQLPGSTVP

-2786 PNSAVPV
+2786 PDSTVPI
-2793 TLSAVASSPASPVVE
+2793 TLSAVASNPSSPVVE
-2808 TAPELTPE
+2808 TTSELTPE

-2826 VNVTSLAT
+2826 VNVTSLAAD
-2834 EEDNSLNLDVNEKPH
+2834 EDNNLNLDVNENPH
-2849 ITTDVSSQASEPS
+2849 ITTDVDSQTSEP
-2862 LPVAPQETINIESVE
+2862 VASQETNIQSVE
-2877 KAEASCG
+2877 KAEASYG
-2884 KEREAVETTEHF
+2884 NKREITETTDQF
-2896 LKKKETV
+2896 LKKKEVV

-2914 ESPESFATKL
+2914 ESPGTFATKL

-2932 QAKKQID
+2932 QSREKKTD
-2939 RGGGRQQSK
+2939 RGGARQQSK
-2948 DSLFQELQVKEPKAL
+2948 DSLFQGLQVEEPKAL
-2963 GIEMELQKLQE
+2963 GIEMELQKVASAIQE
-2974 ATPDAGDLMDMEEN
+2974 AASDASDLMDMEEN

-3020 NSLSSCFSSGDME
+3020 NSLSSCFSPGDME
-3033 SHRESATA
+3033 SHRESATV
-3041 DGSGFRFGSLGG
+3041 DGSPFQFGPLSG
-3053 SFKDFSIARESSDS
+3053 SFKDFSVARESSNS

-3074 LDDDELPNGNRTSRE
+3074 LDDDELPNGNRNSRD
-3089 LSSESDALKIM
+3089 LSSESGALKIM

-3114 VNVGGSGKRIEPLS
+3114 VSVGGSGKCIEPLS
-3128 PPILQM
+3128 KATGVSPPVLQM
-3134 KTNLEAGSTDAS
+3134 KTNLESGSTDAS

-3154 PLGLKAANL
+3154 PLGLKAANI
-3163 SLESEGQNAK
+3163 SLESEGQNARV
-3173 AMPVLAPVAA
+3173 MPVLAPVAA

-3191 TAQPATSPSQDNK
+3191 TSQPVTSPSQDNK
-3204 AMPTLAPVVTKSK
+3204 AMPALAPVVTKSK